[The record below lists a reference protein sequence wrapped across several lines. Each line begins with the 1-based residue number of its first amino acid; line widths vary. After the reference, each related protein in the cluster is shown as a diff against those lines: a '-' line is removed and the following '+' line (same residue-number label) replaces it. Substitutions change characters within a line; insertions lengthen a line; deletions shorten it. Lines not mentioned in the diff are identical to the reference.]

1 MELAVGDIVDGKV
14 TGITKF
20 GAFVEIP
27 GKQVGLV
34 HISEIS
40 RDYVKDIGDF
50 LKTDDEVKVKI
61 LKMDAGKIS
70 LSLKAALAPV
80 AESPRNAAK
89 GHRPPGEF
97 SPRREGSKGGLP
109 FEDMMKKF
117 MQDSNERQGEVKR
130 NRETRKGYK

>member
-1 MELAVGDIVDGKV
+1 MDLAVGDIVDGKV

-34 HISEIS
+34 HISEVS

-50 LKTDDEVKVKI
+50 LKTDDPVKVKI

-70 LSLKAALAPV
+70 LSLKDALAPAV
-80 AESPRNAAK
+80 KDNRSAAK
-89 GHRPPGEF
+89 PHRAPAEF
-97 SPRREGSKGGLP
+97 SPRREGSRGGS

>member
-27 GKQVGLV
+27 GKKVGLV
-34 HISEIS
+34 HISEVS
-40 RDYVKDIGDF
+40 HGYVKDVNDF

-61 LKMDAGKIS
+61 MKMDGGKIS
-70 LSLKAALAPV
+70 LSVKATQPPPAR
-80 AESPRNAAK
+80 EQAAK
-89 GHRPPGEF
+89 TRQHNAGPEF
-97 SPRREGSKGGLP
+97 GGKKESRKEP
-109 FEDMMKKF
+109 HTFEDMMKKF

-130 NRETRKGYK
+130 NKEAKKGFR